1 MTAQTSKDSKR
12 ELVLSL
18 RSEGLTYAAI
28 GRKLNISGEFARR
41 IFNDDGSLTK
51 RKPNPPMVADM
62 LLTTSQAAK
71 ILNVHT
77 NTIRRWSD
85 SKILTTFR
93 IGARGDRRYRLRDVR
108 QLLRK

>member
-1 MTAQTSKDSKR
+1 M
-12 ELVLSL
+12 
-18 RSEGLTYAAI
+18 I
-28 GRKLNISGEFARR
+28 
-41 IFNDDGSLTK
+41 
-51 RKPNPPMVADM
+51 ADM

>member
-1 MTAQTSKDSKR
+1 MTAQTSKASQR
-12 ELVLSL
+12 ELVISL

-28 GRKLNISGEFARR
+28 GRKLNISGEFARQ
-41 IFNDDGSLTK
+41 IFNEDGYLK
-51 RKPNPPMVADM
+51 RKKPNYPMVADV

-93 IGARGDRRYRLRDVR
+93 IGSRGDRRYRLKDVR

>member
-1 MTAQTSKDSKR
+1 MTAQTSKASQK
-12 ELVLSL
+12 ELVISL

-28 GRKLNISGEFARR
+28 GRKLNISGEFARQ
-41 IFNDDGSLTK
+41 IFNEDGYLK
-51 RKPNPPMVADM
+51 RKKPNSPMVADV

-93 IGARGDRRYRLRDVR
+93 IGSRGDRRYRLKDVR

>member
-1 MTAQTSKDSKR
+1 MTAQTSKASQR
-12 ELVLSL
+12 ELVIRL

-28 GRKLNISGEFARR
+28 GQKLNISGEFARQ
-41 IFNDDGSLTK
+41 IFNEDGSLK
-51 RKPNPPMVADM
+51 RKKPNSPMVADV

-93 IGARGDRRYRLRDVR
+93 IGSRGDRRYRLKDVR